1 MSAGAR
7 VISGSSGGGLRFAS
21 EEIFK
26 GESFRRGFFFGCE
39 EEEDSFVV
47 VARRK
52 WLEPAAEEGSVVV
65 GLGEETVEESL
76 KIWKRSGEVEATLP
90 R

>member
-1 MSAGAR
+1 MKR
-7 VISGSSGGGLRFAS
+7 FLRAKVFV
-21 EEIFK
+21 EV
-26 GESFRRGFFFGCE
+26 FFFGCE

-52 WLEPAAEEGSVVV
+52 WLEPAAEEGSVV

-76 KIWKRSGEVEATLP
+76 KIWKRTGEVEATLP